1 MTTLLHETQDVLMV
15 DLWYSK
21 YMIYS
26 PRAFITAAHF
36 FIGGI
41 VPEILIIHARI
52 DQNQD
57 LWYSSGTIP
66 PIKKWAAVMN
76 ALGL

>member
-1 MTTLLHETQDVLMV
+1 MVCFIVPIDPPIYGWSWSVVTTLLHETQDVLVV

-26 PRAFITAAHF
+26 LRAFFTVAHF

-41 VPEILIIHARI
+41 VPELYQR
-52 DQNQD
+52 
-57 LWYSSGTIP
+57 S
-66 PIKKWAAVMN
+66 
-76 ALGL
+76 

>member
-1 MTTLLHETQDVLMV
+1 MLYSAHRPPHIWLELVSTLLHETQDVLVV

-26 PRAFITAAHF
+26 LRAFFTVAHF

-41 VPEILIIHARI
+41 VPELYQRPDPGH
-52 DQNQD
+52 
-57 LWYSSGTIP
+57 G
-66 PIKKWAAVMN
+66 
-76 ALGL
+76 